1 MTLVTHFTPL
11 GSVEQAEEM
20 FLKAEN
26 LNPGFWIRNQVFLAK
41 CCLKRGDKSGAE
53 NWTRQALGAK
63 VSTPDDHLAR
73 SDAENLAKDNFW
85 ENPSVFAS
93 EGLL

>member
-1 MTLVTHFTPL
+1 M
-11 GSVEQAEEM
+11 EQAEEM

-53 NWTRQALGAK
+53 RWTMQALGAK
-63 VSTPDDHLAR
+63 MSTPDDQLAKTE
-73 SDAENLAKDNFW
+73 AENLAKENFW
-85 ENPSVFAS
+85 EIPNLLNS